1 MDLGLADQAAVVT
14 GASRG
19 IGLAVAR
26 RLSSE
31 GARVLLVARSAEL
44 LDHAAQACGP
54 GARTLT
60 MDVTAPDAPERIAA
74 AAAAELG
81 QVDVLVN
88 NAGTNYERPLD
99 DLVAADFQAQWE
111 VHVLAP
117 LRLIQTFAPDMAERG
132 YGRIVNVVSISGRR
146 PTAINPAY
154 SVAKAAELMLTR
166 AFADRYAANGVCVN
180 AVNPGPVDTEMW
192 LESGGMADQVAQ
204 RRGMTAEEVMAA
216 TGAATPR
223 GQFGTATEIAAVVA
237 FLCSRLAANVV
248 GAGWQTDGGAVP
260 SI

>member
-1 MDLGLADQAAVVT
+1 MDLGLQDQAAVVT

-31 GARVLLVARSAEL
+31 GARVLLVARSTEL
-44 LDHAAQACGP
+44 LDQAAQSCGP

-60 MDVTAPDAPERIAA
+60 VDVTVPDAPELIAA

-99 DLVAADFQAQWE
+99 DLVAADFQAQFE

-166 AFADRYAANGVCVN
+166 AFADRYAADGVCVN

-204 RRGMTAEEVMAA
+204 RRGTTAEDVMAA

-223 GQFGTATEIAAVVA
+223 GRFGSANEIAAVVV